1 MRAGDSRIKRAPMDA
16 ECCVRDNARVN
27 PRPLNSRPLQP
38 DPSVAP
44 FSYRLDLLKELP
56 TLESAALREL
66 GAVRRYRD
74 GATLAQ
80 RGQRMTSVLVV
91 SKGRLRTVT
100 SLIDGRERLIRW
112 IEPGEAVGV
121 ASVLAELPFQTDL
134 IASGSC
140 EVRSIPGDQFV
151 DAMLRNAEVGLAV
164 ARFLAARLSE
174 VFDHVVAQAEGRLQ
188 DRVQAALQHLAAENG
203 ERLADGRIR
212 LRVTHQDI
220 AEAVGASRQR
230 VNESL
235 HGLQRAGLVE
245 MGYRQITMIPH
256 IRRRVDTA
264 A

>member
-1 MRAGDSRIKRAPMDA
+1 MNPQKDHSDPLAAP
-16 ECCVRDNARVN
+16 
-27 PRPLNSRPLQP
+27 L
-38 DPSVAP
+38 
-44 FSYRLDLLKELP
+44 SYRLDLLQELP
-56 TLESAALREL
+56 APESAALRKM
-66 GAVRRYRD
+66 GAVLRYRD

-80 RGQRMTSVLVV
+80 RGQRMTSVLVL

-121 ASVLAELPFQTDL
+121 ASVLAQLPFQTDL
-134 IASGSC
+134 IASGTC

-151 DAMLRNAEVGLAV
+151 DAMRRNAEVGLVV
-164 ARFLAARLSE
+164 ARHLAARLSD

-188 DRVQAALQHLAAENG
+188 DRVQAALQYLAVENG

-235 HGLQRAGLVE
+235 HGLQLAGLVE
-245 MGYRQITMIPH
+245 IGYRQITMISHKRKPVDSVVRPTKRLVLPH
-256 IRRRVDTA
+256 RPK
-264 A
+264 